1 MTQDISIRVPILA
14 RVEGEGALE
23 LDIEQGQ
30 IHNLKLRIYEPP
42 RFFEQ
47 LLVGRPY
54 QEVMDV
60 VARICGIC
68 PVAYQMSAAQALEQI
83 FALQIS
89 PWTHAMRRLFY
100 CGEWL
105 ESHGLHIHLLAAP
118 DFLGFDSAPAMA
130 QRYPDELRRGLRLHE
145 LGNDLVSLFGGR
157 AVHPVGACVGGFY
170 RAPAQADADALLTRL
185 RAIEADAAAL
195 VTWTA
200 TLPLTDL
207 TSDFVSVALS
217 HPDEYAITTG
227 RLRSS
232 DGLDLPIAD
241 YNLHFQE
248 SQVAHSSALH
258 SHLHGNTYL
267 TGPLARVNLNWAQLP
282 KVVRDNALATGLTF
296 PSRNMFHS
304 IVARAIEIHFSVVEA
319 IRLLS
324 DYRPTKTPNL
334 GQTQIGPTQTPNLGP
349 KQIPKLAVVPRAGE
363 GFGCTEAPR
372 GILWH
377 HYRTDAEG
385 RIVFAR
391 IVPPTSQ
398 NQARIE
404 EDLRTSLIRFGLDQ
418 PADELRLF
426 SEKVI
431 RNYDPCISCAT
442 HFLDL
447 RLNRRG

>member
-23 LDIEQGQ
+23 LDIERGQ
-30 IHNLKLRIYEPP
+30 IHDLKLRIYEPP

-47 LLVGRPY
+47 LLVGRSY
-54 QEVMDV
+54 QEVLDV

-89 PWTHAMRRLFY
+89 PWTQAMRRLFY

-185 RAIEADAAAL
+185 RAIEPEAAAL
-195 VTWTA
+195 VGWTA

-207 TSDFVSVALS
+207 SSDFVSVALS
-217 HPDEYAITTG
+217 HPDEYAINQG

-232 DGLDLPIAD
+232 AGLDLAVAD
-241 YNLHFQE
+241 YNRYFHE

-258 SHLHGNTYL
+258 SHLQGKTYL
-267 TGPLARVNLNWAQLP
+267 TGPLARINLNWAQLP
-282 KVVRDNALATGLTF
+282 EVVRDNALVSGLNF

-324 DYRPTKTPNL
+324 DYRPT
-334 GQTQIGPTQTPNLGP
+334 QTPNLR
-349 KQIPKLAVVPRAGE
+349 VVPRAGE

-377 HYRTDAEG
+377 HYRTDAQGIIE
-385 RIVFAR
+385 FAR

-404 EDLRTSLIRFGLDQ
+404 EDLRSSLIQFGLDQ
-418 PADELRLF
+418 PADALRLL
-426 SEKVI
+426 SEQVI